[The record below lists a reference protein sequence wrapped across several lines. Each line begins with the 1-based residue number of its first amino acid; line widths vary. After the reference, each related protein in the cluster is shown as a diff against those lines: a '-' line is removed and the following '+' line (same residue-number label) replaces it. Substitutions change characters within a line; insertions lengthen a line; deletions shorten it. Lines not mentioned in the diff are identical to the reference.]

1 MRLLKIGHDPSCD
14 IVLYSN
20 KVSKVHAELTMLD
33 NGDIL
38 IEDKGSLNGT
48 YVMNQLLMPG
58 KQVNVRRGDRIL
70 FADTELQWSQVPAPE
85 DNSSYKAV
93 VGIGTN
99 ANNDIQISGATVSR
113 YHATVKV
120 GRDGKVYLIDH
131 SKNGTMVNGVR
142 IPSNQAVQIKKS
154 DSVVCGGVP
163 VNLATNH
170 NIQWPSV
177 AWKKIA
183 AVVAVVAV
191 IGLISMLI
199 NRPTQAPISNNPDP
213 ILDSPGPV
221 SLTYTDQ
228 ELYDKYNKSVV
239 FIYFGFHFHASVT
252 GISDASLIKAGI
264 NLDYYTDIYTGNLLF
279 KTGTGFFIS
288 DDGLMAT
295 NLHIAKPWL
304 FGNYPKMTIDI
315 ALQVKQDLLDR
326 DPFNDGQL
334 KKYVDFVKVE
344 GVLDDVYIIPNG
356 QYLDES
362 NFIKCRA
369 IDGINGNDPHKD
381 VALLETLNKKLPDVS
396 SYIDES
402 LWLIAADDLKVGDH
416 VVTMGFPGGTSLQE
430 VKDKCGA
437 QCIMQ
442 NGQINKANTEYEINY
457 NADTWG
463 GASGSPV
470 FNNKG
475 QLIAVHHAGWGQA
488 GINGNNYGIKLRY
501 LKELTDKEK
510 NR

>member
-1 MRLLKIGHDPSCD
+1 MRLLKIGHDASCD
-14 IVLYSN
+14 IILYSN
-20 KVSKVHAELTMLD
+20 KVSKIHAELTLLD

-38 IEDKGSLNGT
+38 IEDLGSLNGT
-48 YVMNQLLMPG
+48 FVMNQPLQPR
-58 KQVNVRRGDRIL
+58 KQVNVRRGDLIR

-85 DNSSYKAV
+85 DNSAYKAV
-93 VGIGTN
+93 IGIGTN
-99 ANNDIQISGATVSR
+99 PNNEIQISGATASR

-120 GRDGKVYLIDH
+120 SRDGKVYLIDH
-131 SKNGTMVNGVR
+131 SKNGTLVNGVR

-154 DSVVCGGVP
+154 DSVACGGVP
-163 VNLATNH
+163 VNLSSNPI
-170 NIQWPSV
+170 IQWPSV

-183 AVVAVVAV
+183 AAVAVVAV
-191 IGLISMLI
+191 IGLIASI
-199 NRPTQAPISNNPDP
+199 FTNNSQPTPPP
-213 ILDSPGPV
+213 TPLLDTANEVPAGPR
-221 SLTYTDQ
+221 TYADQ

-239 FIYFGFHFHASVT
+239 FILFSYHYHASVT
-252 GISDASLIKAGI
+252 GINDNALERAGI
-264 NLDYYTDIYTGNLLF
+264 QLNLGSSIG
-279 KTGTGFFIS
+279 TGTGFFIS
-288 DDGLMAT
+288 DDGLIAT

-304 FGNYPKMTIDI
+304 FGEGPNI
-315 ALQVKQDLLDR
+315 AVEVALKVKQDLLDR

-334 KKYVDFVKVE
+334 KKYVDFVNVE
-344 GVLDDVYIIPNG
+344 GVLDEVYIIPNG
-356 QYLDES
+356 QYLDET

-369 IDGINGNDPHKD
+369 IDGVNGNDPHKD

-402 LWLIAADDLKVGDH
+402 LWLTAADELKVGDH
-416 VVTMGFPGGTSLQE
+416 VVTMGFPGGANLQE
-430 VKDKCGA
+430 VKDKGGA

-488 GINGNNYGIKLRY
+488 GISGNNYGIKLRY